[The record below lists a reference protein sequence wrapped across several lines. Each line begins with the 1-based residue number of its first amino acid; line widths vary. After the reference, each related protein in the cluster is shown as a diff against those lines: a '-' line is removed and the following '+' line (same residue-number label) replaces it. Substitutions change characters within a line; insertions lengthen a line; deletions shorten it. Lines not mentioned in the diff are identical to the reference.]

1 MNFIVRNFFYGV
13 GLTTLWLMSQLS
25 PETAQLRD
33 LVALM
38 HSSAFWQIS
47 GCVGAMLAGMDL
59 VLSGRLVIPARPA
72 NIAKDVGPKAGAGRG
87 Q

>member
-1 MNFIVRNFFYGV
+1 MKFIVQNFFYGV

-25 PETAQLRD
+25 PETAQFRD

-38 HSSAFWQIS
+38 HSTAFWQIS
-47 GCVGAMLAGMDL
+47 GCVAAMLAGLDL
-59 VLSGRLVIPARPA
+59 ALSGRLVIPVRPA
-72 NIAKDVGPKAGAGRG
+72 NAKGAGPQVGAGRG